1 MSTDTARLRASVTGL
16 LGWTAVEEELLL
28 AGLLLAGLPS
38 AGLRPAGDGPG
49 SPDCWAAVPV
59 IAHNTEFKRQQVIRL
74 TAIRQ
79 GGTPPDFAEID
90 HRSAAVYR
98 AYCQPDAGQVR
109 QDSREVTAALIDGLA
124 AVGDA
129 DLLDPSRHRW
139 LRGRMLWLQL
149 VVRGFWHPMGHLAD
163 YYICHGQA
171 ARAAQVQAQAVA
183 VAGYLGAPDP
193 ARGMAHYSLACAQ
206 ARADQTDAALAELA
220 TAVRLNADLAAKLAG
235 EPDLAGLRSGGRL
248 DALAAS

>member
-1 MSTDTARLRASVTGL
+1 MSTGTALLRVSVTGL

-28 AGLLLAGLPS
+28 ADLPQDAAEPGAAGT
-38 AGLRPAGDGPG
+38 AGPAG
-49 SPDCWAAVPV
+49 SPACWAAAPL
-59 IAHNTEFKRQQVIRL
+59 IAHNTEFKRQQVTRL

-79 GGTPPDFAEID
+79 GERPPDFAEID
-90 HRSAAVYR
+90 HRSAEVYR

-109 QDSREVTAALIDGLA
+109 QASREVTAALIDGLA
-124 AVGDA
+124 SIGDD
-129 DLLDPSRHRW
+129 DLLDPARHPW
-139 LRGRMLWLQL
+139 LRGRKLWLQI
-149 VVRGFWHPMGHLAD
+149 VVRGFWHPLGHIAD

-171 ARAAQVQAQAVA
+171 ARAAEVQAQAVA

-206 ARADQTDAALAELA
+206 ARADRPDAALEQLQ
-220 TAVRLNADLAAKLAG
+220 TAVRLNSDLAAKLAG

-248 DALAAS
+248 DALAVR

>member
-1 MSTDTARLRASVTGL
+1 MSTDTTRLRASVTGL

-28 AGLLLAGLPS
+28 AGLPLAGD
-38 AGLRPAGDGPG
+38 RPG
-49 SPDCWAAVPV
+49 SPDCWAVAPL
-59 IAHNTEFKRQQVIRL
+59 IAHNTEFKRQQVTRL

-79 GGTPPDFAEID
+79 GETPPDFAEID
-90 HRSAAVYR
+90 HRSAEVYR

-109 QDSREVTAALIDGLA
+109 QASREVTAALIDGLA
-124 AVGDA
+124 GVGDD

-149 VVRGFWHPMGHLAD
+149 VVRGFWHPMGHIAD

-171 ARAAQVQAQAVA
+171 ARAAEVQAQAVA

-206 ARADQTDAALAELA
+206 ARADQPEAALEQLQ
-220 TAVRLNADLAAKLAG
+220 TAVRLNSDLAAKLAG

-248 DALAAS
+248 DALAIR